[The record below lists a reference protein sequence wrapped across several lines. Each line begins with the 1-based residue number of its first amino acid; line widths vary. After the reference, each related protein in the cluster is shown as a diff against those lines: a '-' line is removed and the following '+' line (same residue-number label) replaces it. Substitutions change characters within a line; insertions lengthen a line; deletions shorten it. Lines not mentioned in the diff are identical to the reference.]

1 MRPLLALCLALALG
15 ACGEESSD
23 KAFEP
28 ATVESPPALGLQ
40 LRELP
45 PSVLKTIG
53 LRYGLVVVKTSG
65 LAERAGLRMG
75 DVVYG
80 INEKKIGNL
89 EEFRQLIATPA
100 VDNHLGLLVR
110 RGARDFS
117 VALDLDALPP
127 PPRGPKDRLPPRDT
141 LLRT

>member
-1 MRPLLALCLALALG
+1 VRVLLALWLALALG
-15 ACGEESSD
+15 ACGES
-23 KAFEP
+23 EP
-28 ATVESPPALGLQ
+28 ENPLELATVDSPPALGLQ

-80 INEKKIGNL
+80 INRKKIGSL
-89 EEFRQLIATPA
+89 QEFRQLIAAPA
-100 VDNHLGLLVR
+100 ADNRLGLLVR
-110 RGARDFS
+110 RGAEDFS
-117 VALDLDALPP
+117 LALDLDALAPP
-127 PPRGPKDRLPPRDT
+127 LQAPNRLPPRDT
-141 LLRT
+141 LLRI